1 MSTEMNGLRHI
12 EREGGALDEA
22 SDDSA
27 EDRQDGAPGEDEDK
41 FA

>member
-12 EREGGALDEA
+12 EREGGADEDR

-27 EDRQDGAPGEDEDK
+27 EGQEGNLDGDEDK